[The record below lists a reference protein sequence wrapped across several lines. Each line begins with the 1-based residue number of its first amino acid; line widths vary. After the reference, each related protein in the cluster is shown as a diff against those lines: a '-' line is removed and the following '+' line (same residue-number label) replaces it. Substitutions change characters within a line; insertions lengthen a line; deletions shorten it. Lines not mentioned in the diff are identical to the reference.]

1 MSHNH
6 SITRLLPGVKQA
18 DEAAVRELF
27 DRCYSRVVRLAKRKL
42 RDKSY
47 GGFNEEDPALAA
59 FHTFLDR
66 AATGKY
72 KQLECREDV
81 WQLLALLLGSK
92 IKDRL
97 RHERAKKRGGGKPD
111 LTIDDLQQ
119 EICNLSDPALLAECN
134 DVKNRIFAELEDN
147 EYRRVLELLEDG
159 LTRKQ
164 IADEL
169 VVSLSTIDR
178 RLRVI
183 RNVIL
188 RLGILDIQEAGG
200 KGEDNTGENK

>member
-1 MSHNH
+1 MSRNH

-18 DEAAVRELF
+18 DEDAVRELF

-111 LTIDDLQQ
+111 LTIDDLQPGHKFHK
-119 EICNLSDPALLAECN
+119 S
-134 DVKNRIFAELEDN
+134 
-147 EYRRVLELLEDG
+147 
-159 LTRKQ
+159 
-164 IADEL
+164 
-169 VVSLSTIDR
+169 
-178 RLRVI
+178 
-183 RNVIL
+183 
-188 RLGILDIQEAGG
+188 
-200 KGEDNTGENK
+200 